1 LEHRLVNCQR
11 IELAFG
17 AISGNLP
24 GFIGRRSRLTL
35 LGERKELCLGQDV
48 PNLKGINLMST
59 ESVTTQVERVDRKV
73 TYVRVRNWLLA
84 ALTVSSGSVDAISF
98 LALGKIFTA
107 FMTGNIAFLGMGIA
121 GYPGAPRI
129 VWVLA
134 SMAGFAGG
142 VYLATKIVKRSS
154 QSAAHEGEQ
163 ATAVVWPRETTF
175 ALGISLL
182 AHLCFLVI
190 WLATS
195 GRPGDNLI
203 PVLLA
208 LWALAMGNQSAA
220 VRQLNVGGIFTT
232 AATATVIFLV
242 GDWAYNKPLTSE
254 EHSRLR
260 GVLVS
265 LVIGATA
272 GALLLIHAPIYAP
285 VLPLTITAL
294 VVATAASIFRDRDE
308 AREDRRSLG

>member
-1 LEHRLVNCQR
+1 
-11 IELAFG
+11 
-17 AISGNLP
+17 
-24 GFIGRRSRLTL
+24 
-35 LGERKELCLGQDV
+35 
-48 PNLKGINLMST
+48 MST
-59 ESVTTQVERVDRKV
+59 QSLTTQVERVDRQV
-73 TYVRVRNWLLA
+73 TDVRVRNWLLA
-84 ALTVSSGSVDAISF
+84 ALTVSSGAVDVISF

-121 GYPGAPRI
+121 GHPGAPQI
-129 VWVLA
+129 VSVLA

-142 VYLATKIVKRSS
+142 VYLATKITKRSS

-163 ATAVVWPRETTF
+163 ATGVVWPRLTTF

-182 AHLCFLVI
+182 PHLCFLAI
-190 WLATS
+190 WFATS

-208 LWALAMGNQSAA
+208 VWALAMGNQSAA

-232 AATATVIFLV
+232 AATATFIFLV
-242 GDWAYNKPLTSE
+242 GDWANNRPLTSE

-260 GVLVS
+260 RVLVS

-272 GALLLIHAPIYAP
+272 GALLHIHAPAYAP
-285 VLPLTITAL
+285 VLPFVITVG
-294 VVATAASIFRDRDE
+294 VVAIAARVFRDRVKP
-308 AREDRRSLG
+308 RESH

>member
-1 LEHRLVNCQR
+1 
-11 IELAFG
+11 
-17 AISGNLP
+17 
-24 GFIGRRSRLTL
+24 
-35 LGERKELCLGQDV
+35 
-48 PNLKGINLMST
+48 MST
-59 ESVTTQVERVDRKV
+59 VSVATQAERVDRQV
-73 TYVRVRNWLLA
+73 TYVGVRNWLLA
-84 ALTVSSGSVDAISF
+84 ALTVSSGAVDVISF

-121 GYPGAPRI
+121 GHPDAPRI

-154 QSAAHEGEQ
+154 QSAAHDGEQ
-163 ATAVVWPRETTF
+163 AAAVVWPRETTF

-182 AHLCFLVI
+182 PHLCFLVI
-190 WLATS
+190 WFATG
-195 GRPGDNLI
+195 GRPGNNLI

-208 LWALAMGNQSAA
+208 VWALAMGNQSAA

-232 AATATVIFLV
+232 AATATFIFLV
-242 GDWAYNKPLTSE
+242 GDWANNRPLTSE

-272 GALLLIHAPIYAP
+272 GALLLIHAPLYAP
-285 VLPLTITAL
+285 VLPFVITVG
-294 VVATAASIFRDRDE
+294 VVAIAARVFRDRVE
-308 AREDRRSLG
+308 PRESHWLGSGGLTT

>member
-1 LEHRLVNCQR
+1 MVR
-11 IELAFG
+11 G
-17 AISGNLP
+17 
-24 GFIGRRSRLTL
+24 
-35 LGERKELCLGQDV
+35 KELYLGQ
-48 PNLKGINLMST
+48 INLMST
-59 ESVTTQVERVDRKV
+59 ASVTTPVGRVDRQV
-73 TYVRVRNWLLA
+73 TSVSVRDWLLA
-84 ALTVSSGSVDAISF
+84 ALTVSSGAVDAISF

-121 GYPGAPRI
+121 GHPGAPRI
-129 VWVLA
+129 VSVLA

-142 VYLATKIVKRSS
+142 VYLATKIIKRSS

-163 ATAVVWPRETTF
+163 ATGVVWPRHTTF

-182 AHLCFLVI
+182 PHLCFLVI
-190 WLATS
+190 WFATS

-208 LWALAMGNQSAA
+208 VWALAMGNQSAA

-232 AATATVIFLV
+232 AATATFIFLV
-242 GDWAYNKPLTSE
+242 GDWANNRPLTSE

-272 GALLLIHAPIYAP
+272 GALLHIHAPVYAP
-285 VLPLTITAL
+285 VLPFVITVG
-294 VVATAASIFRDRDE
+294 VVAIAVRVFRCRDE
-308 AREDRRSLG
+308 AREIRSRSAA